1 MRHVQPEQVLLQRVK
16 LDAAVLYPQLR
27 YRRVI
32 DYCKPPSTERKRT
45 TERKENIKV
54 KHCDEISGRKSKS
67 TDRKRRQEWVMIKM
81 QNVLSSITQN
91 CPR

>member
-27 YRRVI
+27 YRRVV
-32 DYCKPPSTERKRT
+32 DDCKPSSTESKRM
-45 TERKENIKV
+45 TERRENAKI

-67 TDRKRRQEWVMIKM
+67 ADWKR
-81 QNVLSSITQN
+81 
-91 CPR
+91 